1 MSERCVVYYMLHVMP
16 LIISLIQAAEK
27 SLSLL
32 RSSPERVTA
41 NLASGTF
48 PPFCDYPEYAPE
60 KGGGASALQF
70 DCLLAQTSIV
80 VSPVVRLLHCKMIPF
95 RYVCERF

>member
-1 MSERCVVYYMLHVMP
+1 MV
-16 LIISLIQAAEK
+16 SLIQATEK

-48 PPFCDYPEYAPE
+48 SSFVIIQTPEYAPE
-60 KGGGASALQF
+60 KGGGACALHF
-70 DCLLAQTSIV
+70 GSDKHRGRTTGSRV
-80 VSPVVRLLHCKMIPF
+80 YPR
-95 RYVCERF
+95 

>member
-1 MSERCVVYYMLHVMP
+1 MLYVMP
-16 LIISLIQAAEK
+16 LMVSLLQAAEK

-48 PPFCDYPEYAPE
+48 SSFV
-60 KGGGASALQF
+60 
-70 DCLLAQTSIV
+70 I
-80 VSPVVRLLHCKMIPF
+80 I
-95 RYVCERF
+95 